1 MSDVARVMGVDAC
14 AAGWVGI
21 ALDEAGTPVEAFFG
35 TTVVDLAERAGPVDF
50 TVVDMPIGLPDSTAR
65 EADRLAKAM
74 AGSSVFVTP
83 VRAAFAEADFAAA
96 NAVNRELAGSGVSA
110 QAYALRPKL
119 LEVDAW
125 VRGAAAGEVVE
136 GHPEISFRH
145 LLGERLAVGK
155 KTWAGAAQRRA
166 LLARAGIALPDDLGE
181 AGRRAAVDDVLDAAA
196 LAWTARRV
204 AAGDATRY
212 PDPPEVFSDGL
223 PAAIWA

>member
-1 MSDVARVMGVDAC
+1 MIRVMGVDAC

-21 ALDEAGTPVEAFFG
+21 VIEEPGTSVEAVFG
-35 TTVVDLAERAGPVDF
+35 TTLVGMVERAGPVDY
-50 TVVDMPIGLPDSTAR
+50 TVVDMPIGLPDTTAR
-65 EADRLAKAM
+65 EADRLGRAM
-74 AGSSVFVTP
+74 AGSSVFITP
-83 VRAAFAEADFAAA
+83 VRAAFAEADHAAA
-96 NAVNRELAGSGVSA
+96 TAVNRELTGGGVSA

-125 VRGAAAGEVVE
+125 VRGGTAGEVVE
-136 GHPEISFRH
+136 GHPEISFRC
-145 LLGERLAVGK
+145 LLGERVAVGK

-166 LLARAGIALPDDLGE
+166 LLTGAGIVLADDLGE
-181 AGRRAAVDDVLDAAA
+181 AGRRAGVDDVLDAAV

-204 AAGDATRY
+204 AAGEAARF